1 MNVPIDWGGAVPPQ
15 PCPFQLKR
23 RYTMKNALIELL
35 IKIEMLKTEDLKKIK
50 TWVDYNLEKRA
61 KELDHE

>member
-1 MNVPIDWGGAVPPQ
+1 
-15 PCPFQLKR
+15 
-23 RYTMKNALIELL
+23 MKNALIELL

>member
-1 MNVPIDWGGAVPPQ
+1 
-15 PCPFQLKR
+15 
-23 RYTMKNALIELL
+23 MKNALIELL

-61 KELDHE
+61 EELDHE